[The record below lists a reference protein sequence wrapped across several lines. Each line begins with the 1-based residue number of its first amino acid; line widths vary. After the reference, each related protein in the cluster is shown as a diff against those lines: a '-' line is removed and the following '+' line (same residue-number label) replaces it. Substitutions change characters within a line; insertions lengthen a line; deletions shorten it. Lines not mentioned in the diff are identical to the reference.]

1 MAEHY
6 VDRAEKAI
14 RKMIV
19 VDKNGREKI
28 NLTTSKI
35 RNILFLV
42 PDLYNDAQR
51 HRSEELSDDLYN
63 RVQYLKM
70 RMAYEAGRE
79 KTVKNFLDTANLL
92 QEINRIG
99 KSKKALLEFCHYMEA
114 LVAYHKFY
122 GGKEN

>member
-6 VDRAEKAI
+6 VDRAENAI
-14 RKMIV
+14 KKLII
-19 VDKNGREKI
+19 VDKNDRAKI

-35 RNILFLV
+35 RNILSLV
-42 PDLYNDAQR
+42 SDLYNDAQR
-51 HRSEELSDDLYN
+51 YRSEELSEDLYN

-79 KTVKNFLDTANLL
+79 NTVKDFLKAADLL
-92 QEINRIG
+92 KEINKIG

-114 LVAYHKFY
+114 LVAYHRFY
-122 GGKEN
+122 GGN

>member
-1 MAEHY
+1 MSEHY

-14 RKMIV
+14 KKLIV
-19 VDKNGREKI
+19 VNKKGDEII

-35 RNILFLV
+35 RIILSLV
-42 PDLYNDAQR
+42 SDLYNDAQR
-51 HRSEELSDDLYN
+51 YRSEELSEDLYN

-79 KTVKNFLDTANLL
+79 NTVKEFLKKAELFE
-92 QEINRIG
+92 EIDKIG
-99 KSKKALLEFCHYMEA
+99 KSKKALIEFCHYMEA

-122 GGKEN
+122 GGN

>member
-1 MAEHY
+1 MTEHY

-14 RKMIV
+14 K
-19 VDKNGREKI
+19 KI
-28 NLTTSKI
+28 IFINKKIKYKIKKKKKKI
-35 RNILFLV
+35 RNILSLV
-42 PDLYNDAQR
+42 SDLYNDAQR

>member
-14 RKMIV
+14 KKLII
-19 VDKNGREKI
+19 VDKNGRAKI

-35 RNILFLV
+35 RNILSLV
-42 PDLYNDAQR
+42 SDLYNDAQR
-51 HRSEELSDDLYN
+51 YRSEELSEDLYN

-79 KTVKNFLDTANLL
+79 NTVKDFLEAADLL
-92 QEINRIG
+92 KEINKIG
-99 KSKKALLEFCHYMEA
+99 KSKKALL
-114 LVAYHKFY
+114 
-122 GGKEN
+122 

>member
-1 MAEHY
+1 MSEHY

-14 RKMIV
+14 KKLIV
-19 VDKNGREKI
+19 VNKKGDEII

-35 RNILFLV
+35 RNILSLV
-42 PDLYNDAQR
+42 SDLYNDAQR
-51 HRSEELSDDLYN
+51 YRSEELSDDLYN

-79 KTVKNFLDTANLL
+79 NTVKEFLKKAELFE
-92 QEINRIG
+92 EIDKIG
-99 KSKKALLEFCHYMEA
+99 KSKKALIEFCHYMEA

-122 GGKEN
+122 GGN

>member
-1 MAEHY
+1 MSEHY

-14 RKMIV
+14 KKLIV
-19 VDKNGREKI
+19 VNKKGDEII

-35 RNILFLV
+35 RNILSLV
-42 PDLYNDAQR
+42 SDLYNDAQR
-51 HRSEELSDDLYN
+51 YRSEELSEDLYN

-79 KTVKNFLDTANLL
+79 NTVKEFLKKAELFE
-92 QEINRIG
+92 EIDKIG
-99 KSKKALLEFCHYMEA
+99 KSKKALIEFCHYMEA

-122 GGKEN
+122 GGN

>member
-1 MAEHY
+1 MTEHY

-14 RKMIV
+14 KKMIV
-19 VDKNGREKI
+19 VDKNGKEKI

-35 RNILFLV
+35 RNILSLV
-42 PDLYNDAQR
+42 SDLYNDAQR

-99 KSKKALLEFCHYMEA
+99 KSKKALLEFCNYMEA

>member
-14 RKMIV
+14 KKMIV

-35 RNILFLV
+35 RNILSLV
-42 PDLYNDAQR
+42 SDLYNDAQR
-51 HRSEELSDDLYN
+51 YRSEELSEDLYN

-79 KTVKNFLDTANLL
+79 NTVKDFLEAADLL
-92 QEINRIG
+92 KEINKIG

>member
-1 MAEHY
+1 MSEHY

-14 RKMIV
+14 KKLIV
-19 VDKNGREKI
+19 VNKKGDEII

-35 RNILFLV
+35 RNILSLV
-42 PDLYNDAQR
+42 SDLYNDAQR
-51 HRSEELSDDLYN
+51 YRSDELSEDLYN

-79 KTVKNFLDTANLL
+79 NTVKEFLKKAELFE
-92 QEINRIG
+92 EIDKIG
-99 KSKKALLEFCHYMEA
+99 KSKKALIEFCHYMEA

-122 GGKEN
+122 GGN